1 MEIEVWSDVVCPW
14 CYLGMAR
21 LEHVLASHPA
31 ADDLHVTWRS
41 FQLDPTADGHDLT
54 PALERLAAKYGAA
67 EDDIRANWARLEA
80 MGAAEGLEYHLE
92 STRSAN
98 TFDAHRLLHLAR
110 TLGVADEL
118 KAAMF
123 AAVFTDGLSVSDDET
138 LLALTTAVGIDP
150 LRAKAALASEEFSAE
165 VRAEEAEAQA
175 LGITGVP
182 FFVFDRRYAV
192 SGAQSAEVLT
202 QALNEALATVE

>member
-21 LEHVLASHPA
+21 LERVLAAHPSS
-31 ADDLHVTWRS
+31 DDLQVTWRS
-41 FQLDPTADGHDLT
+41 FQLDPTADGRDET
-54 PALERLAAKYGAA
+54 PALARLAKKYGAA

-123 AAVFTDGLSVSDDET
+123 KAVFTDGLSVSDDEI
-138 LLALTTAVGIDP
+138 LLSLATSVGIDP
-150 LRAKAALASEEFSAE
+150 VRAKATLASEEFGE
-165 VRAEEAEAQA
+165 DVRAEEAEAQA
-175 LGITGVP
+175 LGVSGVP

-192 SGAQSAEVLT
+192 SGAQSVDVLT
-202 QALNEALATVE
+202 QALNEALATAE